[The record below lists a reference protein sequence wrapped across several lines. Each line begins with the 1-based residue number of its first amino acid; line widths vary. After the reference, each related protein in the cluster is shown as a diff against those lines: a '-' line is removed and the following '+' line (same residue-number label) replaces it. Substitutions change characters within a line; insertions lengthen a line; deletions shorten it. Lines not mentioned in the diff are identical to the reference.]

1 MYVDENK
8 TFFYFV
14 FSVVNGFVFVGRYL
28 ENGFSFSRFSTPQ
41 AVLFTLLYKL
51 SMQISSRT
59 NLQSARG
66 VPSLLE
72 TRRWGKMLLNTV
84 NNHQLVSESSK
95 TFVSEC
101 VDATLGTRGVFSR
114 AAD

>member
-1 MYVDENK
+1 MALFLLAGILRMVSLLVDFRHRK
-8 TFFYFV
+8 
-14 FSVVNGFVFVGRYL
+14 
-28 ENGFSFSRFSTPQ
+28 
-41 AVLFTLLYKL
+41 LFCLHYYTNLVCKL
-51 SMQISSRT
+51 VPGP